1 MIIIMSEITSNKR
14 IAKNTLLL
22 YFRSIIILFVS
33 LYTSRIILDVL
44 GVENYGVYN
53 LVGGFVSMFSMIS
66 GTLAS
71 ASQRFITYALG
82 ERNEKKIRTV
92 FSTSVSL
99 HVIMAIISIVLL
111 EVLGTYFIYN
121 HLNIPDSRVDVS
133 VWVLH
138 ASVLALFFNILSV
151 PFNALIIA
159 HEKMNVFAYIS
170 LLEAILKLT
179 IVFLVSYATFDKLI
193 LYSFCITLIS
203 IVVISIYVLY
213 CRNKFAEARALTIRI
228 NKPLFKEMFSF
239 SGWNLLGNGSM
250 VLRNQGVD
258 MILNMFFG
266 VTINAAKGISNQVQ
280 TAVTMFVA
288 NFVTALNPQLTK
300 SIAAKD
306 NERRDFLIY
315 YGAQLS
321 FYLYSL
327 FVIPLLVV
335 IPQVLS
341 LWLVV
346 VPEFT
351 SDFVRWLLV
360 YSLLDSLSRLL
371 VNSILANGT
380 IKNYQI
386 IVGTIKL
393 LAMPISFVLL
403 AYVFKSPLIGVW
415 VNILLELFC
424 LIIRL
429 GYMQKLFAF
438 NVVKYTKYVIGKCT
452 LIFLISLGVSR
463 LLVHFIID
471 NIFVFVPVSV
481 ILSSLIIFYFGID
494 STIRN
499 YVVSKVKSKL

>member
-1 MIIIMSEITSNKR
+1 MSEISNNKR

-22 YFRSIIILFVS
+22 YFRSIIILLVS

-44 GVENYGVYN
+44 GVEDYGIYN
-53 LVGGFVSMFSMIS
+53 LVGGFVAMFSMIS

-82 ERNEKKIRTV
+82 ERNEKKTRAV

-99 HVIMAIISIVLL
+99 HAIIAIIAIVLL
-111 EVLGTYFIYN
+111 EVLGIYFIYN
-121 HLNIPDSRVDVS
+121 HLNIPDGRVEVA
-133 VWVLH
+133 VWILH
-138 ASVLALFFNILSV
+138 ASVLTLFFNILSV
-151 PFNALIIA
+151 PFNALIVA

-179 IVFLVSYATFDKLI
+179 IVFLVAYATLDKLV

-203 IVVISIYVLY
+203 IVVISIYVVY
-213 CRNKFAEARALTIRI
+213 CRHKFAEARTLTIRI
-228 NKPLFKEMFSF
+228 NKPIFKEMFSF

-258 MILNMFFG
+258 MILNVFFG

-288 NFVTALNPQLTK
+288 NFVTALNPQLIK

-306 NERRDFLIY
+306 NERRDFLINH
-315 YGAQLS
+315 GAQLS

-327 FVIPLLVV
+327 FVIPLLIV

-341 LWLVV
+341 LWLVD
-346 VPEFT
+346 VPEYT
-351 SDFVRWLLV
+351 SDFVRLLLV

-371 VNSILANGT
+371 IISILANGT
-380 IKNYQI
+380 IRNYE
-386 IVGTIKL
+386 VVVSTIKL
-393 LAMPISFVLL
+393 LAMPVSYVLL
-403 AYVFKSPLIGVW
+403 AYVFKTPLIGLW
-415 VNILLELFC
+415 VNILLEFIC

-429 GYMQKLFAF
+429 AYMRKLLDFD
-438 NVVKYTKYVIGKCT
+438 VVKYAKNVIGKCT
-452 LIFLISLGVSR
+452 LIFLISFSMCSIFAHYVT
-463 LLVHFIID
+463 D
-471 NIFVFVPVSV
+471 NIFVFIPISV
-481 ILSSLIIFYFGID
+481 FLSGLIIFYLGIE
-494 STIRN
+494 STVRN
-499 YVVSKVKSKL
+499 YVVSMVKSKLNR